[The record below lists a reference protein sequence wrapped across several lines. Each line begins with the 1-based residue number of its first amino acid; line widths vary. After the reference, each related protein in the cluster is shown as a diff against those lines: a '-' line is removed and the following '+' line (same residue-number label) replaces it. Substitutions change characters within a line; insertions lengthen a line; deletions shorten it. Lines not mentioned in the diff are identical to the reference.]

1 MNYIDY
7 LLIKAAVLCVLAF
20 AYGVVVRI
28 IETRPPAKRESP
40 PGRFD

>member
-1 MNYIDY
+1 MSYIDY

-28 IETRPPAKRESP
+28 IETRPQAKRELP
-40 PGRFD
+40 PGPLD